1 MFLRLSPQFGDI
13 LIYPRS
19 SGSVTMYEAHLT
31 YPSAAQA
38 SIRLQ
43 LFFLE
48 LIRLTYV
55 VTCPPWR
62 KFIHYR

>member
-1 MFLRLSPQFGDI
+1 
-13 LIYPRS
+13 
-19 SGSVTMYEAHLT
+19 MYEAHLT